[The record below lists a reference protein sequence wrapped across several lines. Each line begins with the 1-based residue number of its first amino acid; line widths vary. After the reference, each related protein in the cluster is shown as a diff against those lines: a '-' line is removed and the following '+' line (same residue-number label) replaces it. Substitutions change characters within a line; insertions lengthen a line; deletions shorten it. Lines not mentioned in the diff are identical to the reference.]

1 MKSIL
6 IFVII
11 LITCFLIYRYNSAEH
26 FNIADAPQG
35 NISNIQFA
43 HMFDQVVLPSADEL
57 SEMGGRYQALEGIE
71 SPKMDL
77 HVPQNNANTWIGVD

>member
-1 MKSIL
+1 MKPFLLFI
-6 IFVII
+6 II
-11 LITCFLIYRYNSAEH
+11 LQTCFLLYKCINREH
-26 FNIADAPQG
+26 FNVDEVPPG

-43 HMFDQVVLPSADEL
+43 HMFDQVVLPAADEL

-77 HVPQNNANTWIGVD
+77 SLPANNANTWIGVD

>member
-1 MKSIL
+1 MKSIY
-6 IFVII
+6 IFIII
-11 LITCFLIYRYNSAEH
+11 LLICFLLYHYTTVER
-26 FNIADAPQG
+26 FNISDVPPG

-77 HVPQNNANTWIGVD
+77 SLPSNNANTWIGVD